1 MSASTISTP
10 TVPLSASARAALRRL
25 ELALLVPA
33 EVVAAVTMFEAAA
46 VQATA
51 LAGIAESGRMSDLDA
66 DSLAAAEDLMAAARK
81 SLADAGYLHLIEG
94 AS

>member
-1 MSASTISTP
+1 MSASTITP
-10 TVPLSASARAALRRL
+10 AALSSSALAALHRL

-33 EVVAAVTMFEAAA
+33 EVVAAVTMYEAAA

-51 LAGIAESGRMSDLDA
+51 LAGLAESGRMSDLDA

-81 SLADAGYLHLIEG
+81 TLADAGRLDLIGG
-94 AS
+94 AA